1 MKRTVFRYF
10 SLLLLL
16 LTIGVNAFGDTDSKG
31 TKSESPAQNTE
42 QSGTSQVATSTTDK
56 HWAVERSRVLSS
68 QEISTAKS
76 REQQITFSLYR
87 KMQLAN
93 HKSEYSIREEHSIE
107 SFSELLGI
115 RHIQGFYLFDLCKIV
130 I

>member
-31 TKSESPAQNTE
+31 NKPESPAQNTE
-42 QSGTSQVATSTTDK
+42 QPDASQVATSATDK
-56 HWAVERSRVLSS
+56 HWALERSRVLSS
-68 QEISTAKS
+68 QEITTGNS
-76 REQQITFSLYR
+76 REQQISLSLYR
-87 KMQLAN
+87 KLQLAN
-93 HKSEYSIREEHSIE
+93 HKSEFSIREEHSIE
-107 SFSELLGI
+107 RFSALLGI
-115 RHIQGFYLFDLCKIV
+115 RHIEGFYLFDLCKIV